1 MSAEV
6 VFVLPLLSPATRMVV
21 VSDAVNSTKPSPE
34 VMVCDDTAPAS
45 SQPSQPAV
53 LRSEL
58 PSAVTLTSC
67 VQRTASAPPGGG
79 GGGGGEELP
88 FTTRRMP
95 VECQR
100 LLPSS
105 ALWGKYPSYQ
115 NTIS

>member
-6 VFVLPLLSPATRMVV
+6 VVALPWLSPATRTVV

-34 VMVCDDTAPAS
+34 VMVCEDTAPAS
-45 SQPSQPAV
+45 WQPSQPAV

-79 GGGGGEELP
+79 GGGGGGGGAALRKITALP
-88 FTTRRMP
+88 M
-95 VECQR
+95 V
-100 LLPSS
+100 
-105 ALWGKYPSYQ
+105 AL
-115 NTIS
+115 

>member
-1 MSAEV
+1 
-6 VFVLPLLSPATRMVV
+6 MVV

-67 VQRTASAPPGGG
+67 VQRIASAPSGGG
-79 GGGGGEELP
+79 GGGGGAALRKI
-88 FTTRRMP
+88 TALRTVALTRK
-95 VECQR
+95 R
-100 LLPSS
+100 LVATSS
-105 ALWGKYPSYQ
+105 GNVGSTVLV
-115 NTIS
+115 

>member
-1 MSAEV
+1 
-6 VFVLPLLSPATRMVV
+6 MVV

-79 GGGGGEELP
+79 GGGGGAALRLITGWMMVEL
-88 FTTRRMP
+88 RSMSL
-95 VECQR
+95 VSA
-100 LLPSS
+100 SS
-105 ALWGKYPSYQ
+105 GKYGAYELVLTTTPFFD
-115 NTIS
+115 